1 VEFQEQVNMIR
12 YNFHGMNFVALLL
25 ANIFEDQLAILFYLP
40 IVEYSVSILGHQHDV
55 VGDLTIAM
63 AETAQFQLL
72 SHPSHRWVAPPVAKA
87 PSTTSLQKEATFY
100 QFKRAQR
107 MGEGSLHP
115 RPEGRGIRDPPHSRC
130 NKITEKMYTLQDLWR
145 LLSILAIIPTLDTQ
159 IRVYILVDRL
169 KGRKGASLQLWEH
182 FIGNHCPW
190 C

>member
-1 VEFQEQVNMIR
+1 MIR
-12 YNFHGMNFVALLL
+12 YNFHGMNFVALLH
-25 ANIFEDQLAILFYLP
+25 ANIFEDQLAIFFYLP
-40 IVEYSVSILGHQHDV
+40 IIEYSVSILGHQHDV

-115 RPEGRGIRDPPHSRC
+115 RPEGRGIRDPPRSQC
-130 NKITEKMYTLQDLWR
+130 NKKLIYPLVTEQTISRNWFP
-145 LLSILAIIPTLDTQ
+145 PT
-159 IRVYILVDRL
+159 
-169 KGRKGASLQLWEH
+169 AH
-182 FIGNHCPW
+182 FICHLFAPSGIKNMCLAFPAFMLLAE
-190 C
+190 

>member
-1 VEFQEQVNMIR
+1 MIR
-12 YNFHGMNFVALLL
+12 YNFHGMNFVALLH

-130 NKITEKMYTLQDLWR
+130 NKRDESGR
-145 LLSILAIIPTLDTQ
+145 LPLR
-159 IRVYILVDRL
+159 RVFPQFNTVWPCRCACLLTCRRPHRL
-169 KGRKGASLQLWEH
+169 RL
-182 FIGNHCPW
+182 
-190 C
+190 